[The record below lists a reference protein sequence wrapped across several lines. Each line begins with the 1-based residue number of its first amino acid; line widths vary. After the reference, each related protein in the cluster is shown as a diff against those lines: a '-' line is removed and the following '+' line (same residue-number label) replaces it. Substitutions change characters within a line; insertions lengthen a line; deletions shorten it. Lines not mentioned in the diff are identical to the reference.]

1 MADERILIVDD
12 EEGLR
17 KVLQLL
23 LKKEGYDVTV
33 ASGGTEA
40 LECLDR
46 EVFDAV
52 ISDIKMPGMSGIEL
66 LKNVRARDP
75 QIPVIIMTAFAS
87 LDTAIEAVNQGA
99 FHYFVKQ
106 AKNEE
111 IKLVVRRAL
120 EMRRLRAEN
129 KYLKHELKKTLK
141 PRTII
146 GASPRIQEVF
156 ETVRKVA
163 KADSTV
169 LLCGESGTGKEL
181 FARQIHQWSKR
192 ATGPFVSINCG
203 ALPENLL
210 ESELFG
216 HVRGSFTGA
225 VKDKE
230 GLFQV
235 ARGGSFFLDEV
246 GETTQAIQVKLLRI
260 LQEREIIPVG
270 GSKPVKVDVR
280 VIAATNAD
288 LEREVERG
296 NFRADLFYRLNVIP
310 VTLPPLRERRED
322 IPLIVAHFLQQ
333 YCEVSERPLMDIE
346 DAAME
351 ALIHYEWPGNVR
363 ELENVIERGVILEEG
378 QCLAVDSLPERVLA
392 RPGLFPGAI
401 GGTGSDVRPD
411 GSLEGTLED
420 VERDYMM
427 KVLEI
432 TGWQKKK
439 ASSILGINSSTLYR
453 KIQRYGLEPE
463 NAPAGGGADDEDNDA
478 R

>member
-17 KVLQLL
+17 KVLSLL
-23 LKKEGYDVTV
+23 LKKEGYQVDT

-40 LECLDR
+40 LEHLDR
-46 EVFDAV
+46 DVYDAV

-66 LKNVRARDP
+66 LKNVKARDP
-75 QIPVIIMTAFAS
+75 QLPVIIMTAFAS
-87 LDTAIEAVNQGA
+87 VDTAIEAVNQGA

-106 AKNEE
+106 TKNEE

-120 EMRRLRAEN
+120 EMGRLRAEN
-129 KYLKHELKKTLK
+129 KFLKHELKKTLT
-141 PRTII
+141 PRPII

-192 ATGPFVSINCG
+192 AGGPFVSINCG

-246 GETTQAIQVKLLRI
+246 GETSQAIQVKLLRI

-280 VIAATNAD
+280 VVAATNAD

-322 IPLIVAHFLQQ
+322 IPLLVAHFLQQ
-333 YCEVSERPLMDIE
+333 YCEVSERPLLDLSDE
-346 DAAME
+346 AMHLLTQY
-351 ALIHYEWPGNVR
+351 AWPGNVR

-378 QCLAVDSLPERVLA
+378 DRLTAASLPERLRA
-392 RPGLFPGAI
+392 QPAPPAE
-401 GGTGSDVRPD
+401 GGSTPSSGRN
-411 GSLEGTLED
+411 LTGTLED
-420 VERDYMM
+420 VEREYMM
-427 KVLEI
+427 KVLEV

-439 ASSILGINSSTLYR
+439 ASTILGINSSTLYR

-463 NAPAGGGADDEDNDA
+463 NAPAESEIDPT
-478 R
+478 

>member
-17 KVLQLL
+17 KVLSLL
-23 LKKEGYDVTV
+23 LKKEGYQVDT

-40 LECLDR
+40 LEHLDR
-46 EVFDAV
+46 DVYDAV

-66 LKNVRARDP
+66 LKNVKARDP
-75 QIPVIIMTAFAS
+75 QLPVIIMTAFAS
-87 LDTAIEAVNQGA
+87 VDTAIEAVNQGA

-106 AKNEE
+106 TKNEE

-120 EMRRLRAEN
+120 EMGRLRAEN
-129 KYLKHELKKTLK
+129 KFLKHELKKTLT
-141 PRTII
+141 PRPII

-192 ATGPFVSINCG
+192 AGGPFVSINCG

-246 GETTQAIQVKLLRI
+246 GETSQAIQVKLLRI

-280 VIAATNAD
+280 VVAATNAD

-322 IPLIVAHFLQQ
+322 IPLLVAHFLQQ
-333 YCEVSERPLMDIE
+333 YCEVSERPLLDLSDE
-346 DAAME
+346 AMHLLTQY
-351 ALIHYEWPGNVR
+351 AWPGNVR

-378 QCLAVDSLPERVLA
+378 DRLTAASLPERLRA
-392 RPGLFPGAI
+392 QPAPPAE
-401 GGTGSDVRPD
+401 GGSTPSSGRN
-411 GSLEGTLED
+411 LTGTLED
-420 VERDYMM
+420 VEREYMM
-427 KVLEI
+427 KVLEV

-439 ASSILGINSSTLYR
+439 ASTILGINSSTLYR

-463 NAPAGGGADDEDNDA
+463 NAPAESEIDPM
-478 R
+478 